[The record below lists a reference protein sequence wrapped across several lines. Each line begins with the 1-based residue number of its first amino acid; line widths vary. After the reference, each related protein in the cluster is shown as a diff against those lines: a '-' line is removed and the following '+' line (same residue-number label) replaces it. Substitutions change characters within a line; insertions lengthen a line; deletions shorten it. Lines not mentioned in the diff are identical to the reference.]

1 MRRGAA
7 IRVSGTDRAFL
18 FVVNAILLLILVAV
32 AYPLVYIVSSSF
44 SSTRAVTSGQVWLWP
59 VSPSLAGYSAVFKN
73 QGILSGY
80 ANSAFYTLFG
90 TLINVAVTI
99 MAAFPLSRKDFYGR
113 GFFMFLFTFT
123 MLFSGG
129 LIPYYLVVRALGMV
143 NTRWALLVPSAMAV
157 YQVIIARTFFQTSIP
172 SELSDAA
179 EIDGS
184 SDLGFL
190 FRIVMPLSTAI
201 VAVLSLMYAVGN
213 WNSYFTALIFLND
226 AAKYPLQI
234 ILRNILILN
243 AFDPASIATR
253 GIDTRKMVELQGL
266 SDLLKYA
273 LIVVASLPVLILY
286 PFVQRYF
293 VKGVLIGSLKG

>member
-1 MRRGAA
+1 MR
-7 IRVSGTDRAFL
+7 SGRIGLSGSDRLFL
-18 FVVNAILLLILVAV
+18 AVINTLLFLLLVAIG
-32 AYPLVYIVSSSF
+32 YPLIYILSSSL
-44 SSTRAVTSGQVWLWP
+44 SSTRAVTSGRVWLWP
-59 VSPSLAGYSAVFKN
+59 VDPSLAGYEAVFRNK
-73 QGILSGY
+73 GILTGY

-113 GFFMFLFTFT
+113 GFFMFLLTFT

-143 NTRWALLVPSAMAV
+143 DTRWALLIPSAMAV
-157 YQVIIARTFFQTSIP
+157 YQVIIARTFFQITIP
-172 SELSDAA
+172 GELADAA
-179 EIDGS
+179 EIDGC

-190 FRIVMPLSTAI
+190 VRIVLPLSTAI
-201 VAVLSLMYAVGN
+201 VAVLTLMYAVGN
-213 WNSYFTALIFLND
+213 WNSYFSALIFLSD

-234 ILRNILILN
+234 VLRNILILN
-243 AFDPASIATR
+243 MFDPASIATR
-253 GIDTRKMVELQGL
+253 GIDTHKMVELQGL

-273 LIVVASLPVLILY
+273 LIVVASLPVLLLY

>member
-1 MRRGAA
+1 V
-7 IRVSGTDRAFL
+7 INTLL
-18 FVVNAILLLILVAV
+18 FLLLVAIG
-32 AYPLVYIVSSSF
+32 YPLIYILSSSL
-44 SSTRAVTSGQVWLWP
+44 SSTRAVTSGRVWLWP
-59 VSPSLAGYSAVFKN
+59 VDPSLAGYEAVFRNK
-73 QGILSGY
+73 GILTGY

-113 GFFMFLFTFT
+113 GFFMFLLTFT

-143 NTRWALLVPSAMAV
+143 DTRWALLIPSAMAV
-157 YQVIIARTFFQTSIP
+157 YQVIIARTFFQITIP
-172 SELSDAA
+172 GELADAA
-179 EIDGS
+179 EIDGC

-190 FRIVMPLSTAI
+190 VRIVLPLSTAI
-201 VAVLSLMYAVGN
+201 VAVLTLMYAVGN
-213 WNSYFTALIFLND
+213 WNSYFSALIFLSD

-234 ILRNILILN
+234 VLRNILILN
-243 AFDPASIATR
+243 MFDPASIATR
-253 GIDTRKMVELQGL
+253 GIDTHKMVELQGL

-273 LIVVASLPVLILY
+273 LIVVASLPVLLLY

>member
-1 MRRGAA
+1 MRSG
-7 IRVSGTDRAFL
+7 RVGLSRSDRLFL
-18 FVVNAILLLILVAV
+18 AVINTLLFLILVV
-32 AYPLVYIVSSSF
+32 IAYPLIYIVSSSF
-44 SSTRAVTSGQVWLWP
+44 SSTRAVTSAQVWLWP
-59 VSPSLAGYSAVFKN
+59 VDPSLAGYGAVFRNK
-73 QGILSGY
+73 GILSGY
-80 ANSAFYTLFG
+80 ANSAFYTVFG

-99 MAAFPLSRKDFYGR
+99 MAAFPLSRRDFYGR
-113 GFFMFLFTFT
+113 GFFMFLLTFT

-143 NTRWALLVPSAMAV
+143 NTRWAMLIPSAMAV
-157 YQVIIARTFFQTSIP
+157 YQVIIARTFFQTTIP
-172 SELSDAA
+172 GELSDAA
-179 EIDGS
+179 EIDGC

-190 FRIVMPLSTAI
+190 VRIVLPLSTAI
-201 VAVLSLMYAVGN
+201 IAVLSLMYAVGN
-213 WNSYFTALIFLND
+213 WNSYFSALIFLSD

-234 ILRNILILN
+234 VLRNILILN
-243 AFDPASIATR
+243 EFDPASIATR

-273 LIVVASLPVLILY
+273 LIVVASLPVLLLY

>member
-1 MRRGAA
+1 MR
-7 IRVSGTDRAFL
+7 SGRIGLSGSDRLFL
-18 FVVNAILLLILVAV
+18 AVINTLLFLLLVAIG
-32 AYPLVYIVSSSF
+32 YPLIYILSSSL
-44 SSTRAVTSGQVWLWP
+44 SSTRAVTSGRVWLWP
-59 VSPSLAGYSAVFKN
+59 VDPSLAGYEAVFRNK
-73 QGILSGY
+73 GILPGY

-113 GFFMFLFTFT
+113 GFFMFLLTFT

-143 NTRWALLVPSAMAV
+143 DTRWALLIPSAMAV
-157 YQVIIARTFFQTSIP
+157 YQVIIARTFFQITIP
-172 SELSDAA
+172 GELADAA
-179 EIDGS
+179 EIDGC

-190 FRIVMPLSTAI
+190 VRIVLPLSTAI
-201 VAVLSLMYAVGN
+201 VAVLTLMYAVGN
-213 WNSYFTALIFLND
+213 WNSYFSALIFLSD

-234 ILRNILILN
+234 VLRNILILN
-243 AFDPASIATR
+243 MFDPASIATR
-253 GIDTRKMVELQGL
+253 GIDTHKMVELQGL

-273 LIVVASLPVLILY
+273 LIVVASLPVLLLY